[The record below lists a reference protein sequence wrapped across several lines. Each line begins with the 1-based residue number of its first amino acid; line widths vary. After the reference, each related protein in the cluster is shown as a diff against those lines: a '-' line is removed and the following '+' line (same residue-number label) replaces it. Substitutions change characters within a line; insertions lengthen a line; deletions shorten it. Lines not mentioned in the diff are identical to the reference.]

1 MKVKKLNRFKMV
13 HECFK
18 KVNKF
23 KNVQKGTV
31 KVQDGSRWFNKV
43 REDAG
48 MFKDVDK
55 CLRMF
60 SKRFMKMKKGSNKLG
75 LSWAKLS
82 TRLAS

>member
-1 MKVKKLNRFKMV
+1 MV

-43 REDAG
+43 QTNNMQQQQILIGA
-48 MFKDVDK
+48 
-55 CLRMF
+55 
-60 SKRFMKMKKGSNKLG
+60 
-75 LSWAKLS
+75 
-82 TRLAS
+82 